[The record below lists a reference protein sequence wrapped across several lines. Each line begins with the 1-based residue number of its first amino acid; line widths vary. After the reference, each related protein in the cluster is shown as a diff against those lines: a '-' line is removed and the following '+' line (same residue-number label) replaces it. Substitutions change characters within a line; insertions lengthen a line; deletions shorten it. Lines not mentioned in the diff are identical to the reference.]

1 MALDDRKKL
10 ILKAIVDDYI
20 STAEPVG
27 SNLLMQRNNFNISS
41 ATIRNEMSELEE
53 NGYLIHPHTSA
64 GRIPT
69 DKGYREY
76 VDNLITIPEMTKEDA
91 RKVHDFF
98 KNGFEEIT
106 QLLQQASHALSQNTG
121 YTSLTLTPRL
131 HHSQLKQV
139 KMLMIEP
146 GRVLMVVVLG
156 EGVVKDRL
164 VRVPDMLDADQI
176 LRISNAIENGLAG
189 MPLEDITFITVAAA
203 GKKTSIPDSLLNQI
217 LYETY
222 VSIKQADNIGVY
234 MDGSNKMLGFP
245 EFHDIRKARGFM
257 DTLAEQGVIA
267 GYLDEVK
274 QELEHPKEDM
284 TDKMVKNEISLTRS
298 RPYVIRIGQEIALAG
313 LNDCSFVTTSYKIG
327 GKVVGSIGVI
337 GPKRMEY
344 GKVISQ
350 INYVRVAVNKEIG
363 KMSKHNN
370 NMEEDR
376 NEENEI

>member
-1 MALDDRKKL
+1 VPNIEEERDMVLEDRQKL
-10 ILKAIVDDYI
+10 ILKAVVDDYI

-27 SNLLMQRNNFNISS
+27 SKSLLKRNSFSLSS
-41 ATIRNEMSELEE
+41 ATVRNEMAELEE

-76 VDNLITIPEMTKEDA
+76 VDNLITIPEMSGEET
-91 RKVHDFF
+91 RKTHEFF
-98 KNGFEEIT
+98 KAGFEEIT
-106 QLLQQASHALSQNTG
+106 QLLHQASHALSQNTG

-131 HHSQLKQV
+131 HQSLLRQI

-156 EGVVKDRL
+156 EGVVKDRM
-164 VRVPDMLDADQI
+164 VRVPDMLDSTQI
-176 LRISNAIENGLAG
+176 LQISNAVEAGLAG
-189 MPLEDITFITVAAA
+189 MPLKDITFITVASA
-203 GKKTSIPDSLLNQI
+203 GKKTLIPDNLLNQI

-222 VSIKQADNIGVY
+222 VSIKQADNINVY
-234 MDGSNKMLGFP
+234 MDGSNKILGFP
-245 EFHDIRKARGFM
+245 EFNDIKKARIFM
-257 DTLAEQGVIA
+257 DTLAEQGVVA

-274 QELEHPKEDM
+274 QEMERPENEDGHA
-284 TDKMVKNEISLTRS
+284 KKNQLSLLRN
-298 RPYVIRIGQEIALAG
+298 RPYMIRIGQEITLSG
-313 LNDCSFVTTSYKIG
+313 FNECSFVTTSYKIG

-350 INYVRVAVNKEIG
+350 INYVRMMV
-363 KMSKHNN
+363 
-370 NMEEDR
+370 
-376 NEENEI
+376 NEEISKFAKKQE

>member
-1 MALDDRKKL
+1 MALEDRQKI

-27 SNLLMQRNNFNISS
+27 SKSLLQRNNFNISS
-41 ATIRNEMSELEE
+41 ATIRGEMAELEE

-76 VDNLITIPEMTKEDA
+76 VDNLITIPEMSKEETK
-91 RKVHDFF
+91 KVHDFF
-98 KNGFEEIT
+98 KDGFEEIT

-131 HHSQLKQV
+131 HQSQLKQI

-189 MPLEDITFITVAAA
+189 MPLEDITFITVASA
-203 GKKTSIPDSLLNQI
+203 GKKSAIPESLLNQI
-217 LYETY
+217 LYEAY
-222 VSIKQADNIGVY
+222 VSIKQADNINVY
-234 MDGSNKMLGFP
+234 MEGSNKMLGYP
-245 EFHDIRKARGFM
+245 EFNDIKKARTFM
-257 DTLAEQGVIA
+257 DTLAEHGVIA

-274 QELEHPKEDM
+274 QEMEKTAQTNDSSKKDELS
-284 TDKMVKNEISLTRS
+284 VIRN
-298 RPYVIRIGQEIALAG
+298 RPYMIRIGQEIALTG
-313 LNDCSFVTTSYKIG
+313 LNECSFVTTSYRIG

-350 INYVRVAVNKEIG
+350 INYVRMAVNSEI
-363 KMSKHNN
+363 KKISKNN
-370 NMEEDR
+370 STEDHK
-376 NEENEI
+376 NEEN

>member
-1 MALDDRKKL
+1 MVLEDRQKL
-10 ILKAIVDDYI
+10 ILKAVVDDYI

-27 SNLLMQRNNFNISS
+27 SKSLLKRNSFSLSS
-41 ATIRNEMSELEE
+41 ATVRNEMAELEE

-76 VDNLITIPEMTKEDA
+76 VDNLITIPEMSGEET
-91 RKVHDFF
+91 RKTHEFF
-98 KNGFEEIT
+98 KAGFEEIT
-106 QLLQQASHALSQNTG
+106 QLLHQASHALSQNTG

-131 HHSQLKQV
+131 HQSLLRQI

-156 EGVVKDRL
+156 EGVVKDRM
-164 VRVPDMLDADQI
+164 VRVPDMLDSTQI
-176 LRISNAIENGLAG
+176 LQISNAVEAGLAG
-189 MPLEDITFITVAAA
+189 MPLKDITFITVASA
-203 GKKTSIPDSLLNQI
+203 GKKTLIPDNLLNQI

-222 VSIKQADNIGVY
+222 VSIKQADNINVY
-234 MDGSNKMLGFP
+234 MDGSNKILGFP
-245 EFHDIRKARGFM
+245 EFNDIKKARIFM
-257 DTLAEQGVIA
+257 DTLAEQGVVA

-274 QELEHPKEDM
+274 QEMERPENEDGHA
-284 TDKMVKNEISLTRS
+284 KKNQLSLLRN
-298 RPYVIRIGQEIALAG
+298 RPYMIRIGQEITLSG
-313 LNDCSFVTTSYKIG
+313 FNECSFVTTSYKIG

-350 INYVRVAVNKEIG
+350 INYVRMMV
-363 KMSKHNN
+363 
-370 NMEEDR
+370 
-376 NEENEI
+376 NEEISKFAKKQE

>member
-1 MALDDRKKL
+1 MPNIEEERDMVLEDRQKL
-10 ILKAIVDDYI
+10 ILKAVVDDYI

-27 SNLLMQRNNFNISS
+27 SKSLLKRNSFSLSS
-41 ATIRNEMSELEE
+41 ATVRNEMAELEE

-76 VDNLITIPEMTKEDA
+76 VDNLITIPEMSGEET
-91 RKVHDFF
+91 RKTHEFF
-98 KNGFEEIT
+98 KAGFEEIT
-106 QLLQQASHALSQNTG
+106 QLLHQASHALSQNTG

-131 HHSQLKQV
+131 HQSLLRQI

-156 EGVVKDRL
+156 EGVVKDRM
-164 VRVPDMLDADQI
+164 VRVPDMLDSTQI
-176 LRISNAIENGLAG
+176 LQISNAVEAGLAG
-189 MPLEDITFITVAAA
+189 MPLKDITFITVASA
-203 GKKTSIPDSLLNQI
+203 GKKTLIPDNLLNQI

-222 VSIKQADNIGVY
+222 VSIKQADNINVY
-234 MDGSNKMLGFP
+234 MDGSNKILGFP
-245 EFHDIRKARGFM
+245 EFNDIKKARIFM
-257 DTLAEQGVIA
+257 DTLAEQGVVA

-274 QELEHPKEDM
+274 QEMERPENEDGHA
-284 TDKMVKNEISLTRS
+284 KKNQLSLLRN
-298 RPYVIRIGQEIALAG
+298 RPYMIRIGQEITLSG
-313 LNDCSFVTTSYKIG
+313 FNECSFVTTSYKIG

-350 INYVRVAVNKEIG
+350 INYVRMMV
-363 KMSKHNN
+363 
-370 NMEEDR
+370 
-376 NEENEI
+376 NEEISKFAKKQE